1 MDHSGGEIP
10 GLAASLAPAAAG
22 VLGRLLYH
30 FQQVSRG
37 RRPAVGLQLL
47 CDLMIALPMGFVGK
61 GAATWC
67 GLSGD
72 AAFALAIIVSYLGPW
87 GLQQLCVRWMASRV
101 GKTS

>member
-1 MDHSGGEIP
+1 
-10 GLAASLAPAAAG
+10 
-22 VLGRLLYH
+22 
-30 FQQVSRG
+30 
-37 RRPAVGLQLL
+37 
-47 CDLMIALPMGFVGK
+47 MIALPMGFVGK